1 MRSVR
6 YPAGVKVVIA
16 YNPVSGR
23 GRAEAAAGQLAVDLG
38 RADIRVRRV
47 ASRRSDAAEW
57 LRPELGG
64 ADALVVVGGDGA
76 VRAAA
81 PEAARVDVPIWQL
94 PFGTENLFARHF
106 RMVADA
112 SVLVSA
118 LRARRVRQIDLGV
131 ATLDGAAEAS
141 DRAHFAIMASVGFD
155 ADVVHALARS
165 RAGSISH
172 ASYVPIMLECLRSW
186 RPVELAWEIDG
197 EREWL
202 GHGVIVVGNLPE
214 YGVRLNPTPDARCDD
229 GLLDAVFLPA
239 ESPLAA
245 IAWMPLLRA
254 GLHGRHPDVRF
265 RRGARVRIEAASA
278 ARVQVDG
285 DAVGS
290 PDGVRS
296 MAFRT
301 AEQRLSVLLP
311 PE

>member
-6 YPAGVKVVIA
+6 YPAAMQVVIA

-23 GRAEAAAGQLAVDLG
+23 GRAEAVAAMLSAALD
-38 RADIRVRRV
+38 RAGIASSRV
-47 ASRRSDAAEW
+47 ASRRDDACAW
-57 LRPELGG
+57 LRPTLVG

-81 PEAARVDVPIWQL
+81 PEAAREGVPIWQVPL
-94 PFGTENLFARHF
+94 GTENLFARHF
-106 RMVADA
+106 RMDADPA
-112 SVLVSA
+112 RLARA
-118 LRARRVRQIDLGV
+118 LRARRVREIDLGV
-131 ATLDGAAEAS
+131 VELDAGAEMP

-155 ADVVHALARS
+155 ADVVHALART
-165 RAGSISH
+165 RMGSIAH
-172 ASYVPIMLECLRSW
+172 ASYVPVMLECLGSW
-186 RPVELAWEIDG
+186 RPAELAWEIDG

-202 GHGVIVVGNLPE
+202 GHGIVVVGNLPE

-239 ESPLAA
+239 ESPLEA

-254 GLHGRHPDVRF
+254 RLHGRHPAVRF
-265 RRGARVRIEAASA
+265 RRGARVRIEADSA

-290 PDGVRS
+290 PHGVRS

>member
-6 YPAGVKVVIA
+6 YPAAMQVVIA

-23 GRAEAAAGQLAVDLG
+23 GRAEAAAGQLAAELS
-38 RADIRVRRV
+38 RADIVVRRV
-47 ASRRSDAAEW
+47 ASRQAEAAEW
-57 LRPELGG
+57 LRPELAG

-76 VRAAA
+76 VRAVA
-81 PEAARVDVPIWQL
+81 PEAARAGVPIWQV
-94 PFGTENLFARHF
+94 PMGTENLFARHF
-106 RMVADA
+106 RMGADA
-112 SVLVSA
+112 SVLTRA
-118 LRARRVRQIDLGV
+118 LHARRVRDIDLGI
-131 ATLDGAAEAS
+131 ATFDGGSGEA
-141 DRAHFAIMASVGFD
+141 DPAHFAIMASVGFD

-165 RAGSISH
+165 RTGAITH
-172 ASYVPIMLECLRSW
+172 ASYVPIMLACLRSW
-186 RPVELAWEIDG
+186 RPAELAWEIDG

-202 GHGVIVVGNLPE
+202 GHGIVVVGNLPE

-239 ESPLAA
+239 ESPLEA

-254 GLHGRHPDVRF
+254 RLHDCHPEVRF
-265 RRGARVRIEAASA
+265 RRGARMRIDAARA

-290 PDGVRS
+290 HAGVRS
-296 MAFRT
+296 MLFRT